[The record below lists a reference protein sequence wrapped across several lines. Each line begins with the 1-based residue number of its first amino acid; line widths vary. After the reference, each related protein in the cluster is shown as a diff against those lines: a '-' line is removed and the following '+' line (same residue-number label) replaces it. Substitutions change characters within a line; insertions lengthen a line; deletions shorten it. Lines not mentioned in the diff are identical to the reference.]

1 MQHTNT
7 EDFNAKINYYST
19 CKNSQDVGKYYIESL
34 KHAINIFGNQ
44 ISNGLITENDL
55 YDFGEML
62 SCVNYLDKPIAGIE
76 QLNQYYYDTILANKE
91 NLMERTNSRMV
102 A

>member
-19 CKNSQDVGKYYIESL
+19 CKNTEAADKSYIDAL

-44 ISNGLITENDL
+44 ISNGLKTDEEIA
-55 YDFGEML
+55 DFGEML
-62 SCVNYLDKPIAGIE
+62 SCVRYLDKHIAGIE
-76 QLNQYYYDTILANKE
+76 QVNEYYYQTVMANRE
-91 NLMERTNSRMV
+91 NSVERTNSRMI